1 MSEPPTP
8 SAARPAAARSLSSK
22 RSRVSLAS
30 KVREAEAEQGV
41 MIDALLT
48 RFGVMQV
55 RASER
60 EESARARACVAAAVL
75 ALCSLTHSSLFGAF
89 LRAFVGR
96 AL

>member
-1 MSEPPTP
+1 MSQCNPRPP
-8 SAARPAAARSLSSK
+8 
-22 RSRVSLAS
+22 SLAS

-60 EESARARACVAAAVL
+60 ESEREQIARATRACARARARVL
-75 ALCSLTHSSLFGAF
+75 LPRFSRSVL
-89 LRAFVGR
+89 
-96 AL
+96 

>member
-1 MSEPPTP
+1 MSQCNPRPP
-8 SAARPAAARSLSSK
+8 
-22 RSRVSLAS
+22 SLAS

-60 EESARARACVAAAVL
+60 EREQIARATRACARARARVL
-75 ALCSLTHSSLFGAF
+75 LPRFSRSVL
-89 LRAFVGR
+89 
-96 AL
+96 